1 MKMDRLPLLFTFKDR
16 VEGNGFLADIEA
28 QGRVLAVRGS
38 EEEGEVWMN
47 GVQPGGIAEGGES
60 EKKAYR
66 AFKNIYKSVL
76 FDIALEA
83 KNFDEF
89 KSEAENFFTQV
100 CRPIEKEW
108 WNAVKQ
114 VRKEK
119 YREEGLRKKSAK
131 KTEVKITVTDVKQ
144 FTPEHNIIDIDD
156 ECYQLPELKLAA

>member
-28 QGRVLAVRGS
+28 QGRVLAVRDP
-38 EEEGEVWMN
+38 EEEGKVWMN
-47 GVQPGGIAEGGES
+47 GVQPGGIAEGGKS
-60 EKKAYR
+60 QRKAYR

-83 KNFDEF
+83 KNFNEF
-89 KSEAENFFTQV
+89 KLETEKFFAQV
-100 CRPIEKEW
+100 CRPIEEEW

-114 VRKEK
+114 VRKER
-119 YREEGLRKKSAK
+119 YTEEGLRKKSAK

-144 FTPEHNIIDIDD
+144 FTPEHNTIEA
-156 ECYQLPELKLAA
+156 ECQQLPKMDMAA